1 MKKPTVKDIAKIAH
15 VSPMAVSMAL
25 NDRPRI
31 GKETREKILRIAKE
45 LKYQPNFA
53 AKSLVIKKSHTLGLI
68 LKSWEDPSHHG
79 VIKGIEGRASELGY
93 AVILSIMKKERG
105 SVEDLIGLL
114 RGKGADGVI
123 LASVEADADCFGSLS
138 KDPFPIV
145 MVNQKMEDER
155 FSESV
160 DFVAPDHFSVG
171 YTAMEHLYKLG
182 HRRIAVLLGSPDSW
196 VAKERTRGAIRFLVD
211 CGLGVDS
218 SLMMNCNFSKDLAY
232 DRTGRLLSLC
242 RIPTAIFA
250 ESDDMALGSREALLE
265 AGFKIPQNI
274 ALMGC
279 DDVPA
284 AALKG
289 IELTTFRLE
298 KYKMGSI
305 AVDLLLER
313 INKAGQSE
321 MQQEILK
328 PQLIIRNS
336 CGYWRYGY
344 TAGKETRAENLLLA

>member
-1 MKKPTVKDIAKIAH
+1 MKKPTIKDIAKVAH

-31 GKETREKILRIAKE
+31 GKETREKILRIAKD
-45 LKYQPNFA
+45 LKYHPNFA
-53 AKSLVIKKSHTLGLI
+53 ARSLVIKKSHTLGLI
-68 LKSWEDPSHHG
+68 LKSEEDPYDHE
-79 VIKGIEGRASELGY
+79 VIKGIEEKASESGY
-93 AVILSIMKKERG
+93 TVILSIMKGERE
-105 SVEDLIGLL
+105 SAEDLIGLL
-114 RGKGADGVI
+114 RAKGADGVV
-123 LASVEADADCFGSLS
+123 LGSVKADTYCFRSLLN
-138 KDPFPIV
+138 DPFPIV
-145 MVNQKMEDER
+145 LINQKIEDER

-160 DFVAPDHFSVG
+160 GFVATDHFSVG
-171 YTAMEHLYKLG
+171 YGAMEHLYRLG
-182 HRRIAVLLGSPDSW
+182 HRRIAVLLGASGSC
-196 VAKERTRGAIRFLVD
+196 VAEEKTRGAIRFLVD

-218 SLMMNCNFSKDLAY
+218 SLMSECDSSKDSAY
-232 DRTGRLLSLC
+232 EKTRGLLSLS

-250 ESDDMALGSREALLE
+250 QSDDMALGSREALLE
-265 AGFKIPQNI
+265 AGFKIPQNV

-298 KYKMGSI
+298 KYKMGSM
-305 AVDLLLER
+305 AVEILLER
-313 INKAGQSE
+313 INKAGQNK
-321 MQQEILK
+321 MRQKIFK

-344 TAGKETRAENLLLA
+344 AAEKEARAENLLLA